1 MSEADSLPARSRRP
15 SRDEVQERILR
26 AAAKVFADNGF
37 AGARLDQIAEAA
49 GFTKGAVY
57 SNFANKDALF
67 FALMDAQIAQ
77 RSELALRIIGSTAPT
92 PAELA
97 DLGAQL
103 TEATVANRDWQL
115 LFLEFWQ
122 RAVRD
127 ETVRVQYVEHRRVVR
142 SAMVAEVE
150 QRAAALGLELPVSAE
165 NLVFLV
171 MGLSNGL
178 ALEEIVDPGVVPRDL
193 MSEVLCSL
201 LEVR

>member
-1 MSEADSLPARSRRP
+1 MSDAAIPPARNRRP
-15 SRDEVQERILR
+15 SRDEVQDRILR

-67 FALMDAQIAQ
+67 FALMDAQIAE
-77 RSELALRIIGSTAPT
+77 RSELALRIIGSSAPT
-92 PAELA
+92 AAELA

-103 TEATVANRDWQL
+103 TEATAVNRDWQL

-127 ETVRVQYVEHRRVVR
+127 ESVRAQYVRHRRAVR
-142 SAMVAEVE
+142 AAMVAELE
-150 QRAAALGLELPVSAE
+150 QRAAALDVALPIAAE
-165 NLVFLV
+165 SLVFLI

-178 ALEEIVDPGVVPRDL
+178 ALEEIADPGVVPRDL
-193 MSEVLCSL
+193 MSEVLRSL
-201 LEVR
+201 LDLR